1 MLWLGSVYE
10 IIICKIMDFM
20 SEIFQNYASKR
31 IFGSIFFFKLREFI
45 MQEFLKSDI
54 TSGGDRLSVYFTVI
68 R

>member
-1 MLWLGSVYE
+1 
-10 IIICKIMDFM
+10 MDFM